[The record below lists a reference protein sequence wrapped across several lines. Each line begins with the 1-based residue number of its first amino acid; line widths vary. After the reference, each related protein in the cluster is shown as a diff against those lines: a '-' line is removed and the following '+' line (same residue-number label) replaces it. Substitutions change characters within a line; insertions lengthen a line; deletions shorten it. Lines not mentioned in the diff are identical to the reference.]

1 MSDKDKDNKN
11 LFYLDDMSGYKVAS
25 DYSDVRGWKVLDAD
39 NRTIGKVDG
48 LLVNK
53 RAERVVYLD
62 IEVDREL
69 IEDGHEPYENS
80 SDKGAHEYLNKDGEN
95 HLVIPIGMVHI
106 DDDNKKVLT
115 NEIGYDTFRKTKRHR
130 KGSDISR
137 DHEETVIK
145 GYLPEDTQA
154 DDYRDDN
161 FYNRK
166 AFEDRRKRKN
176 DF

>member
-1 MSDKDKDNKN
+1 MSDKEKEKN
-11 LFYLDDMSGYKVAS
+11 LYYLDDMSGYKVAS
-25 DYSDVRGWKVLDAD
+25 DYSDVRGWEVLDAD

-53 RAERVVYLD
+53 RAERVVYID
-62 IEVDREL
+62 VEVDKDL
-69 IEDGHEPYENS
+69 IEDGHEPYDNPNH
-80 SDKGAHEYLNKDGEN
+80 KGAHEYLNKDGEN
-95 HLVIPIGMVHI
+95 HLVIPIGMIDI

-115 NEIGYDTFRKTKRHR
+115 NEINYDTFRKTKRHKR
-130 KGSDISR
+130 RSDISR
-137 DHEETVIK
+137 EHEETIIK
-145 GYLPEDTQA
+145 GYLPEDTTA

-166 AFEDRRKRKN
+166 AFEDRRQRKN